1 MIIFLDFDGVLHPI
15 SSRIVRQEGG
25 AIVIDQAPDGEPIF
39 CRVPLLAA
47 VLRDFPEVR
56 IVLSSSWTRYVPKAA
71 LLEPLQDLA
80 DRVIGS
86 LSPYE
91 RGTRYERVRTFLEPF
106 EGEPWIAIEDD
117 RRNFPDAVPVLW
129 TDSSTGLTIKD
140 LALLRMRLSEAK
152 TELYSQ
158 TDRKKERGG

>member
-1 MIIFLDFDGVLHPI
+1 MILFLDFDGVLHPI
-15 SSRIVRQEGG
+15 SSRIIRQEAGTL
-25 AIVIDQAPDGEPIF
+25 VIEQDQEGEPLF

-47 VLRDFPEVR
+47 VLRDFPEVK
-56 IVLSSSWTRYVPKAA
+56 IVLSTSWVRYVPKAA
-71 LLEPLQDLA
+71 LLQPLEGLA

-91 RGTRYERVRTFLEPF
+91 RGTRYERAKTFLEPF

-117 RRNFPDAVPVLW
+117 RRNFPETAPVLW

-140 LALLRMRLSEAK
+140 LAGLRTLLAEAETEAASQAVRM
-152 TELYSQ
+152 
-158 TDRKKERGG
+158 KERGG